1 LVLFDTSGQIRWM
14 NRGARES
21 LGTPAS
27 ILEVLWSRPRLPAME
42 CLALGQ
48 QWLWLGAVPDQR
60 RLDRLRQ
67 LHHAL
72 WGVYC
77 RRDTRNLDLSRAGG
91 RLEAHQRRATRE
103 RFLRR
108 AGLDFLQAIECERGR
123 IARELHDNAGQSLA
137 GILLNLDLVERQLG
151 SSHTEVLARLR
162 RSRELASLTLDQVRR
177 ISHELHPPEWQD
189 QDFSQAVEWL
199 IDRMDL
205 RSRLEIDL
213 VQLDLPRDTPPALLT
228 VLYRTLQEGFTNI
241 LRHAEATR
249 VFVDVSTSPRGV
261 TLLLEDN
268 GRGFDPALLGT
279 AGHGIGLVNLRRR
292 LASLGGRLHLDSA
305 PGAGARLS
313 AFLPLRSEHGRA
325 P

>member
-1 LVLFDTSGQIRWM
+1 M
-14 NRGARES
+14 NQGAREA
-21 LGTPAS
+21 LGSPAT
-27 ILEVLWSRPRLPAME
+27 ILEALRARARLPAME
-42 CLALGQ
+42 CFGLGVQ
-48 QWLWLGAVPDQR
+48 RLWLGTLPHQQ
-60 RLDRLRQ
+60 RLDCLRQ
-67 LHHAL
+67 LNRQL
-72 WGVYC
+72 WGFYC
-77 RRDTRNLDLSRAGG
+77 RRDTRNLDLTRAGG
-91 RLEAHQRRATRE
+91 RLETHQRHTSRE

-108 AGLDFLQAIECERGR
+108 AGLDFLQAIESERGR

-151 SSHTEVLARLR
+151 SSQTEVLARLR

-189 QDFSQAVEWL
+189 QDFSQAVEWM

-205 RSRLEIDL
+205 RSRLEIEI
-213 VQLDLPRDTPPALLT
+213 VQLDVPRNAPPALLT

-249 VFVDVSTSPRGV
+249 VFIDVSTSSRGV

-268 GRGFDPALLGT
+268 GRGFDPAALGA

-292 LASLGGRLHLDSA
+292 LASLGGRLEIDSS
-305 PGAGARLS
+305 PGAGARVS
-313 AFLPLRSEHGRA
+313 AFVPARLIPPE
-325 P
+325 